1 MKTTVVTSNT
11 TVINNYTVNQKWIE
25 KPTFVVK
32 YVKKEELVKECETF
46 YDNLHKVYPNETIAS
61 MSEMTDPN
69 MGKGSLIS
77 YYRYLFEKLVNL
89 SAREEGDEQPI
100 KKSKKEH
107 VASKRGDANE
117 RLEKYTKELEEKEA
131 IENPSKEIKHRIA
144 SLKRKIARAEAALET
159 SNSK

>member
-1 MKTTVVTSNT
+1 MKTTIENN

-32 YVKKEELVKECETF
+32 YVKKEELMKECETF
-46 YDNLHKVYPNETIAS
+46 YENLREVYPNETIAA

-69 MGKGSLIS
+69 MGKGSLTS

-100 KKSKKEH
+100 KKEH

-117 RLEKYTKELEEKEA
+117 RLQKYTKELEEKEA